1 MKLLLLVGLLVL
13 SANAWYVPRSPNSSR
28 LDKDQQRQARIKMGM
43 AIWLLFASSE
53 DAKQERPQRTLDLY
67 PCLVQTM
74 FNFVN
79 FEDRLTEQGK
89 PVQFRLRGAECS
101 AFLIPTI
108 NGPVHFSCTYN
119 RDISC
124 SSRRANGVVQLSISC
139 RVNDVFLCIF

>member
-1 MKLLLLVGLLVL
+1 MNLLLLVGLLVL

-28 LDKDQQRQARIKMGM
+28 LDKDQQRQVRIKMGM

-53 DAKQERPQRTLDLY
+53 DAKQERPHGTLNLY
-67 PCLVQTM
+67 SCLVQTM

-89 PVQFRLRGAECS
+89 PVQFRLRGEICS
-101 AFLIPTI
+101 AFLTLTMH
-108 NGPVHFSCTYN
+108 GPLHFSCTYN

-124 SSRRANGVVQLSISC
+124 SSRRPNGVVQLSISC
-139 RVNDVFLCIF
+139 RVTDVFLCIF

>member
-1 MKLLLLVGLLVL
+1 MKLLLLVVLLVL

-53 DAKQERPQRTLDLY
+53 DAKQDRPQRTLDLY

-89 PVQFRLRGAECS
+89 PVQFRLRGEICS
-101 AFLIPTI
+101 AFLTPTI
-108 NGPVHFSCTYN
+108 HGPLNFSCIYN
-119 RDISC
+119 KDISC
-124 SSRRANGVVQLSISC
+124 SSRRANGVVQPSILC
-139 RVNDVFLCIF
+139 RVTDIVLCIF